1 MDTQDLIN
9 NIKSTYIAENI
20 FDYINDKNF
29 NIKLFF
35 YSKKYQKKFDI
46 KLIELKEKYLS
57 KIGFYIN
64 DYLDYSYEDSD
75 LSKKYDDFLEKKNIN
90 KEKLENMIYDI
101 YEYKTI
107 KSIDEE
113 DLGQLKNSFI
123 EEKINIDSPL
133 FNLISKTKYFEKI
146 YNLCFSKNYK

>member
-1 MDTQDLIN
+1 
-9 NIKSTYIAENI
+9 
-20 FDYINDKNF
+20 
-29 NIKLFF
+29 
-35 YSKKYQKKFDI
+35 
-46 KLIELKEKYLS
+46 
-57 KIGFYIN
+57 
-64 DYLDYSYEDSD
+64 
-75 LSKKYDDFLEKKNIN
+75 
-90 KEKLENMIYDI
+90 MIYDI